1 MEHAIQVAA
10 IFGTVGLLWLTL
22 QALRRF
28 RGTAIPAA
36 RVQVRQRVS
45 IANGCQLVVV
55 QWDGREMLIATGS
68 QPCTVVASKPVNDA
82 QVHAEVSSAWAH

>member
-1 MEHAIQVAA
+1 MEHAIQLAA
-10 IFGTVGLLWLTL
+10 IFGTIGLLWLTL

-28 RGTAIPAA
+28 RGVERPGA
-36 RVQVRQRVS
+36 RVQVRQRVG

-68 QPCTVVASKPVNDA
+68 QTCTVVASKPVDET
-82 QVHAEVSSAWAH
+82 QVQPEASGAWAH